1 MINVLP
7 REALAHIYMCDKKQI
22 ARESDE
28 VIVGIGQNTKGPNVY
43 IVRITISKIWIV
55 SNEG

>member
-1 MINVLP
+1 M
-7 REALAHIYMCDKKQI
+7 HIYMCDKKQI